1 MARKKKGL
9 LVHGW
14 VVLDKPSG
22 VTSTQA
28 VARVRR
34 VFDAQKGGHAG
45 TLDPLATGVLAVAL
59 GEATKTVPYVMDGE
73 KRYRF
78 TVRWGEARDTDDSE
92 GKVIATSDVRPSP
105 AAIEAMLPRF
115 TGEILQTP
123 PNYSAVKVDGERAY
137 DLARDGVELDLE
149 PRPVKILGVRLTA
162 ADTDSASFEMT
173 CGKGS
178 YVRAWARDIA
188 VALGTYGHVTALRRT
203 QVGPFQENEAI
214 SLELLESFGHSPAAL
229 EHLRPIA
236 TALDGIPALAVTEPD
251 SVRLRSGNA
260 ILIRANQI
268 GRAHV

>member
-105 AAIEAMLPRF
+105 AAIEAMVAMVDA
-115 TGEILQTP
+115 GVDIVEIGFPYTDPLM
-123 PNYSAVKVDGERAY
+123 DG
-137 DLARDGVELDLE
+137 
-149 PRPVKILGVRLTA
+149 PVIQQ
-162 ADTDSASFEMT
+162 AS
-173 CGKGS
+173 
-178 YVRAWARDIA
+178 
-188 VALGTYGHVTALRRT
+188 
-203 QVGPFQENEAI
+203 Q
-214 SLELLESFGHSPAAL
+214 AAL
-229 EHLRPIA
+229 DA
-236 TALDGIPALAVTEPD
+236 GADAVMALEVEAF
-251 SVRLRSGNA
+251 
-260 ILIRANQI
+260 
-268 GRAHV
+268 